1 MTAFCHIIPFD
12 YDEVLLGYQPG
23 QLVDYDQTITLRTMT
38 ENGLRNAGF
47 FTAQSFGPADSL
59 RELRHTQSPGKQQIS
74 GNDCFLPSYSCL
86 ISHIHGVIYNSTLY
100 SLASWLIVVK

>member
-59 RELRHTQSPGKQQIS
+59 RELRHTQSPQESNKSQVMTAF
-74 GNDCFLPSYSCL
+74 CHL
-86 ISHIHGVIYNSTLY
+86 IPASSVIFM
-100 SLASWLIVVK
+100 ASFIIQRYIA